1 MRIEGRIY
9 VIVKHLSRL
18 ILSGKVDEADEY
30 LSTFKVE
37 RTQELV
43 EGRWETE
50 YYTLT
55 KNLDNNTVEINT
67 DGRIYV
73 KNIAGVEQIYV
84 DCELRQA
91 LETIHEYLDE
101 SLP

>member
-1 MRIEGRIY
+1 MRIEDRIY

-18 ILSGKVDEADEY
+18 ILSEKIDEADEY

-43 EGRWETE
+43 EGRWVTE

-84 DCELRQA
+84 DGELRQA
-91 LETIHEYLDE
+91 LELIHEYLDE